1 MKPVADR
8 LQYCAL
14 THKTGVL
21 RLRAFSPPCV
31 LRLRHRVGIIRRCWR
46 RERSAFS
53 FGAEKERL
61 RARAPGA
68 GGCKGSILLRP
79 LSTGRKTIPRRTTC
93 GWFWYFCHQKYKE
106 SPRMK
111 AAVNGF
117 LPTKKRQRTVRKKA
131 PSAGD
136 EACRCENRVF
146 RTFRSGRRSS
156 GNRSRQD

>member
-79 LSTGRKTIPRRTTC
+79 LSTGRKTILRRTTC
-93 GWFWYFCHQKYKE
+93 GWFWYFCHQKYNE
-106 SPRMK
+106 SPRLK
-111 AAVNGF
+111 AAVNCRSKSGKEQQSQTAVSSCASKSTTNF
-117 LPTKKRQRTVRKKA
+117 LRTEKTARLLHGA
-131 PSAGD
+131 FFLLPLS
-136 EACRCENRVF
+136 
-146 RTFRSGRRSS
+146 
-156 GNRSRQD
+156 